1 LTNPL
6 SDTAV
11 KIIDRGKT
19 VDPDRADARVDF
31 ANLTAVGVIRRY
43 EPTPSSPEAK
53 FQDWTLQVQRRRRRN
68 FRFSESGDQND
79 RDGLRAE

>member
-1 LTNPL
+1 
-6 SDTAV
+6 V

-19 VDPDRADARVDF
+19 VDPDRAGVRVDF

-53 FQDWTLQVQRRRRRN
+53 ISRLDLQVQRRRARRRH